1 MNANFVRFAAN
12 GTITVY
18 SLVLVAGRLTVFPT
32 SAYHML
38 WGGVAI
44 IVVLLDIY
52 FLAKSTLNKPQ
63 KVDTSL
69 SSFIFAVAG
78 SLGFWGSAVATGYTV
93 ADLPFTAALRQAG
106 SIVALLPY
114 PFIIWSLLCL
124 KGCVTVIPEAHG
136 VVTHG
141 IYKYSRHPL
150 YMCYIIWAI
159 ANIMMFP
166 SLPMLAASSALI
178 ALLVLRLKREE
189 KLLLA
194 TFPEYRDY
202 YSRTGL
208 IGNLRLKALVG
219 E

>member
-1 MNANFVRFAAN
+1 MNATFVRFVAN
-12 GTITVY
+12 GTITILC
-18 SLVLVAGRLTVFPT
+18 LVFVVGKLTAFST
-32 SAYHML
+32 STYHLL

-44 IVVLLDIY
+44 IVALLDIY
-52 FLAKSTLNKPQ
+52 FLVKSTLNKP
-63 KVDTSL
+63 KSVDTSL
-69 SSFIFAVAG
+69 SSFILAVGG
-78 SLGFWGSAVATGYTV
+78 SLGFLGSAVATGYPV

-106 SIVALLPY
+106 IIVALLPY

-124 KGCVTVIPEAHG
+124 KECLTIIPEAHS
-136 VVTHG
+136 VVAHG

-166 SLPMLAASSALI
+166 SLPMLAASLALT
-178 ALLVLRLKREE
+178 ALLVLRIKREE

>member
-12 GTITVY
+12 GTIAVFF
-18 SLVLVAGRLTVFPT
+18 LVLVVGRLTAFPT
-32 SAYHML
+32 STYHLL

-44 IVVLLDIY
+44 IVALLDIY
-52 FLAKSTLNKPQ
+52 FLAKSTLNKP
-63 KVDTSL
+63 KNIDTSV
-69 SSFIFAVAG
+69 SSFLVAVGG
-78 SLGFWGSAVATGYTV
+78 SLGFLGSAVAIGYPV
-93 ADLPFTAALRQAG
+93 PDLPFATVLRQAG
-106 SIVALLPY
+106 SVVALLPY

-124 KGCVTVIPEAHG
+124 KECLTVIPEAHG
-136 VVTHG
+136 VVAHG

-150 YMCYIIWAI
+150 YVCYIVWAI
-159 ANIMMFP
+159 ATIMMFP
-166 SLPMLAASSALI
+166 SLPMLAASSFQI
-178 ALLVLRLKREE
+178 ALLVLRIRREE

-219 E
+219 G

>member
-18 SLVLVAGRLTVFPT
+18 SLVLVAGRLTAFPT
-32 SAYHML
+32 STYHML

-44 IVVLLDIY
+44 VVALLDIY

-63 KVDTSL
+63 NIDTSL
-69 SSFIFAVAG
+69 SSYIFAVAG
-78 SLGFWGSAVATGYTV
+78 SLGFWGSTIAISYPVAN
-93 ADLPFTAALRQAG
+93 LPFTTALRQAG

-114 PFIIWSLLCL
+114 PFIIWSLFCL

-136 VVTHG
+136 VVAHG

-150 YMCYIIWAI
+150 YMCYAVWAI
-159 ANIMMFP
+159 ANTLMFP
-166 SLPMLAASSALI
+166 SLPMLAVSSAHI
-178 ALLVLRLKREE
+178 TLLVLRIKREE

-208 IGNLRLKALVG
+208 IGNLRLRALVG

>member
-12 GTITVY
+12 GTITVVC
-18 SLVLVAGRLTVFPT
+18 LFLVAGRLTAFPT
-32 SAYHML
+32 SAYHLL
-38 WGGVAI
+38 WGGVVI
-44 IVVLLDIY
+44 IVALLDIY
-52 FLAKSTLNKPQ
+52 FLTKSTLNKP
-63 KVDTSL
+63 KSVDTSV
-69 SSFIFAVAG
+69 SSFIFAVGG
-78 SLGFWGSAVATGYTV
+78 SLGFVGSAVAIGYPV
-93 ADLPFTAALRQAG
+93 PDLPFTTALRQAG

-124 KGCVTVIPEAHG
+124 KECLTVIPEAHG
-136 VVTHG
+136 VVAHG

-150 YMCYIIWAI
+150 YMCYVIWAI

-166 SLPMLAASSALI
+166 SLPMLAASSSHI
-178 ALLVLRLKREE
+178 ALLVLRIRREE

-208 IGNLRLKALVG
+208 IGNLRLRALVG
-219 E
+219 G